1 VAELKRTVTKK
12 SADVK
17 LLKTEAVKL
26 KGIQNVSSSG
36 YGGGITSKSLEVD
49 PLQWRKTSDI
59 SQHWPK
65 PRSKSDLAVSSTMV
79 PSNLARASGLHQ
91 LSSSLKQIEDM
102 SALEREDQLQA
113 QLLQERASAQQLVVA
128 LEGELERH
136 LGAPKGRVAAEVARK
151 LAASSSHQVNSN
163 SSTTS
168 PTKRPRGFDPNGS
181 SVSLPML
188 N

>member
-1 VAELKRTVTKK
+1 LKRTVTKK
-12 SADVK
+12 SANVK

-36 YGGGITSKSLEVD
+36 YGGITSKSLEAD

-163 SSTTS
+163 SNSSTTS